1 MLAPGELLRGANN
14 PGVKESVPWEI
25 LCRCV
30 RRRKELE
37 EGGTGWIEKYE
48 SEVRREKEEEEEERK
63 GPLAIHTESI
73 DGPKD

>member
-1 MLAPGELLRGANN
+1 M
-14 PGVKESVPWEI
+14 
-25 LCRCV
+25 

-37 EGGTGWIEKYE
+37 EDGTGWIEKYE
-48 SEVRREKEEEEEERK
+48 SEVRREEEEEEERK